1 MTSHWSILL
10 RLRRNCRPLFAP
22 IGILGWSDDSLPGYQ
37 RTKLPT
43 GANYQR
49 EQTRWRSPALLALQA
64 CRLLFFVHRS
74 IAGGFFTRNES
85 HEIPQKKF
93 FAAIS
98 WPFGRELGSQ
108 TDIGAA
114 MDPIRAPGNPLW
126 QMFGTRTA
134 LPENQRETD
143 VGRVCVFDRMFSPV
157 QMAPRLIRSWL
168 EEGEDLRLIL
178 EIPRCL
184 FSF

>member
-1 MTSHWSILL
+1 M
-10 RLRRNCRPLFAP
+10 
-22 IGILGWSDDSLPGYQ
+22 
-37 RTKLPT
+37 
-43 GANYQR
+43 
-49 EQTRWRSPALLALQA
+49 
-64 CRLLFFVHRS
+64 HRS
-74 IAGGFFTRNES
+74 IAWGLFTRNES

-98 WPFGRELGSQ
+98 WPFGRELGSK

-134 LPENQRETD
+134 ILEHQRETD
-143 VGRVCVFDRMFSPV
+143 VGRVCVFDRKFSPV

-178 EIPRCL
+178 EISRCL